1 MFLKQFIFILIITK
15 TWIENEGHTLMDQ
28 IKKLTDIIQL
38 KTAYTDESSDLIVR
52 KKKMIKRKKKP
63 SESKQAEAPDDEESF
78 AIVSQEEID
87 RVK

>member
-1 MFLKQFIFILIITK
+1 MRNFCLEK
-15 TWIENEGHTLMDQ
+15 EGNTLMDQ

-63 SESKQAEAPDDEESF
+63 SESKQAPDDEESF